1 LPLSVGLRGRHWHEA
16 SDSCCYWDSVS
27 WWKEA
32 KPDDLDPLSQ
42 KLLLQSLRFGLSHED
57 SNA

>member
-1 LPLSVGLRGRHWHEA
+1 MSVGLRGRHWHEA